1 MAAVLPVHAPRALLR
16 AFGIL
21 PMEVWGPPGVDATP
35 GMRRL
40 QPYVCSIVRNALAFL
55 ESGGLEVTDLLLVP
69 HACDS
74 LQGLGSVLIDFVQP
88 RQTVLPFY
96 LPRAEGAQARR
107 FLAEELRALRAR
119 LEALTGRALAE
130 DELMQAVCEEEAA
143 DAWLARLHAERE
155 ALPLDDLEFYRV
167 IRGREYL
174 PLDDFV
180 ARAEAVLGMPRAA
193 GRSGIP
199 LVLSGIVPE
208 PMEILSAIGDLGGRV
223 VADDLAACGRRL
235 YRPGS
240 STDPFTRLAEGLLS
254 GPPDSTRGAAVED
267 RLDHLLG
274 LVRRTGARGVIFHE
288 VKFCEP
294 ELFYLPE
301 LRRGLQA
308 AGVRST
314 VLEVDL
320 NEAVSRQM
328 LTRIEAFLEMVA

>member
-1 MAAVLPVHAPRALLR
+1 VAAVLPVHAPRALLR

-21 PMEVWGPPGVDATP
+21 PIEVWGPPGVDATP
-35 GMRRL
+35 GMRHL

-55 ESGGLEVTDLLLVP
+55 ESGGLEATDLLLVP

-74 LQGLGSVLIDFVQP
+74 LQGLGSVLIDFVHP
-88 RQTVLPFY
+88 RQAVLPFY
-96 LPRAEGAQARR
+96 LPRAEGAQAHR
-107 FLAEELRALRAR
+107 FLAEELRALREE
-119 LEALTGRALAE
+119 LEALTGRSPSE
-130 DELMQAVCEEEAA
+130 DDLLQAVRQEEAA
-143 DAWLARLHAERE
+143 DAWLGRLHAERE
-155 ALPLDDLEFYRV
+155 ALPLDDLEFYRM

-180 ARAEAVLGMPRAA
+180 ARAEAALARPRAPA
-193 GRSGIP
+193 RSGIP
-199 LVLSGIVPE
+199 LVVSGIVPE
-208 PMEILSAIGDLGGRV
+208 PMEILRAIADLGGRV

-235 YRPGS
+235 YQAGS
-240 STDPFTRLAEGLLS
+240 STDPFTRLAEDLLS
-254 GPPDSTRGAAVED
+254 GPPDSTRGAAVGD
-267 RLDHLLG
+267 RLAHLVNLA
-274 LVRRTGARGVIFHE
+274 RRTDARGVVFLT

-320 NEAVSRQM
+320 NDAVSRQM